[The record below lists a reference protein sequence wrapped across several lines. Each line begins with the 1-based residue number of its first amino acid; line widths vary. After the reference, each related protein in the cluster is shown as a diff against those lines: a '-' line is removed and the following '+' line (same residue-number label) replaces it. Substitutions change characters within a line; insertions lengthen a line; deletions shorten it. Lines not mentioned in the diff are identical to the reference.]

1 MNYTEFDIPP
11 FLKPFISCIWAD
23 RTSYHGANRQ
33 KLWFPNGAV
42 ELIFNLGTPYKRN
55 SPGDH
60 AFNLSVS
67 KPVLIGQ
74 MKKLVFLELTENNYV
89 IGIRFTPVGFSSF
102 SIMPLNEITGQLISI
117 QYVLTNKAEFIEEQ
131 VKEANSIEKKIS
143 LLLDYLYQ
151 NWNPKKSNALVRA
164 AVDHIVKRNGEIKIK
179 ELIHI
184 LNTSDKTLETKFKI
198 YLGLNPK
205 EFIKICRLNH
215 FLLNY
220 HKNSRSTF
228 TTLSNDSNFY
238 DQSHLIKE
246 IKSFSSVG
254 PKELLR
260 DGSGLFD
267 ININSLICS

>member
-1 MNYTEFDIPP
+1 VKYKEFDIPLL
-11 FLKPFISCIWAD
+11 FKPFISCIWVD
-23 RTSYHGANRQ
+23 RTSYTGDHRQ

-42 ELIFNLGTPYKRN
+42 ELIFNLGTAYKR
-55 SPGDH
+55 SSFCKP

-89 IGIRFTPVGFSSF
+89 IGIRFTPTGFSAF
-102 SIMPLNEITGQLISI
+102 SSVPLYEITGQQISI
-117 QYVLTNKAEFIEEQ
+117 ETVLSNKVKFIEEQ
-131 VKEANSIEKKIS
+131 VEEANSIDKKIS
-143 LLLDYLYQ
+143 LVLDFLYQ
-151 NWNPKKSNALVRA
+151 NLDLKKSNSLVTA
-164 AVDHIVKRNGEIKIK
+164 AVGHIVKRNGEIKIK
-179 ELIHI
+179 ELIQI

-215 FLLNY
+215 FLLKY
-220 HKNSRSTF
+220 HKNKRLSF
-228 TTLSNDSNFY
+228 TTLGNDSNFY

-246 IKSFSSVG
+246 IKSISSFA

-260 DGSGLFD
+260 DGSRLFD
-267 ININSLICS
+267 INFKSLIYN